1 MDQIYHFRYVP
12 YGDAMQRV
20 ANLLRIVVERDCEIK
35 VLFAETVVSE
45 KGCAEGSGTY
55 ENGIC

>member
-1 MDQIYHFRYVP
+1 
-12 YGDAMQRV
+12 MQRI

-45 KGCAEGSGTY
+45 KGSAG
-55 ENGIC
+55 

>member
-1 MDQIYHFRYVP
+1 
-12 YGDAMQRV
+12 MQSV

-35 VLFAETVVSE
+35 VLFAETVESE
-45 KGCAEGSGTY
+45 KGCAEGSGIY